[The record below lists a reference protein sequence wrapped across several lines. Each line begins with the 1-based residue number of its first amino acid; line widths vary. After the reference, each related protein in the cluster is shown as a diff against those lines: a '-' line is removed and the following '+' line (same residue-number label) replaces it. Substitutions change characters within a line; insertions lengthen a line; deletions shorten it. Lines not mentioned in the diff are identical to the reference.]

1 MGPVSPHTHELLF
14 SVRLLSVAAILI
26 GAKWYYI
33 VVFIVISL
41 MISVVKHFFMLLAV
55 FILFLEEYLFKSF
68 AHFKISLVVCC

>member
-26 GAKWYYI
+26 GVKWYYI

-41 MISVVKHFFMLLAV
+41 MISDVKHFFMLLAI
-55 FILFLEEYLFKSF
+55 FILFLEDLFKSF